1 MPCFDIRRADG
12 SAVTWNEAHRGLNM
26 LLTLRDDMLRQGSE
40 CSPAAAAAAEQAAAL
55 LADSLLD
62 TSWMDR

>member
-1 MPCFDIRRADG
+1 M
-12 SAVTWNEAHRGLNM
+12 TWNEAHRGLNM